1 MKRQPPVAEVAV
13 ATCGGAAQGVRP
25 RKYPYPT
32 PPAPRPKPP
41 ALRTT
46 DYFRPLTSPEPRPA
60 SSGGPFKLWGDS
72 QCDTPWGRRQG
83 VLGGVMGK
91 LGEMQP
97 PTPPGQAQSPMSAM
111 NATRGTPLMQARNFA
126 VLTGVHSG
134 LSCAVKI
141 ARGGVE
147 DVRNTMIA
155 AFGSGAAFSV
165 VSGMGGANAT
175 ASAVTTGIVFAL
187 LQGGFYKVGKA
198 FQNRGGGKKSATA
211 TVPEADPAYYR
222 ADQMLDGLGLGAYQ
236 ANFRAG
242 LLSDQTLPLMN
253 DGALQECRI
262 PPGPRLLIMDH
273 VKSNKAFYEK
283 DLLQR
288 SKKLAEERQ
297 KYL

>member
-1 MKRQPPVAEVAV
+1 
-13 ATCGGAAQGVRP
+13 
-25 RKYPYPT
+25 
-32 PPAPRPKPP
+32 
-41 ALRTT
+41 
-46 DYFRPLTSPEPRPA
+46 
-60 SSGGPFKLWGDS
+60 
-72 QCDTPWGRRQG
+72 
-83 VLGGVMGK
+83 
-91 LGEMQP
+91 
-97 PTPPGQAQSPMSAM
+97 
-111 NATRGTPLMQARNFA
+111 MQARNFA

-141 ARGGVE
+141 ARGGAE

-198 FQNRGGGKKSATA
+198 FQNRSGGKKKEALPA
-211 TVPEADPAYYR
+211 PEADPAYFR
-222 ADQMLDGLGLGAYQ
+222 TDQMLEGLGLGAFQ
-236 ANFRAG
+236 ANMRAG

-253 DGALQECRI
+253 DSALQECRI

-283 DLLQR
+283 DLAQR
-288 SKKLAEERQ
+288 SKKLDEERK

>member
-1 MKRQPPVAEVAV
+1 MQAWLKRQPPVAEVTV
-13 ATCGGAAQGVRP
+13 ATCGGAAQG
-25 RKYPYPT
+25 
-32 PPAPRPKPP
+32 
-41 ALRTT
+41 
-46 DYFRPLTSPEPRPA
+46 
-60 SSGGPFKLWGDS
+60 
-72 QCDTPWGRRQG
+72 G
-83 VLGGVMGK
+83 VLGGIMGK

-97 PTPPGQAQSPMSAM
+97 PPPPGQAPSPMSAM
-111 NATRGTPLMQARNFA
+111 SASRGTPLMQARNFA

-155 AFGSGAAFSV
+155 AFGSGAAFSM

-198 FQNRGGGKKSATA
+198 FQNRSGGKKAVA
-211 TVPEADPAYYR
+211 VPEADPAYFR
-222 ADQMLDGLGLGAYQ
+222 TDQMLEGLGLGAFQ
-236 ANFRAG
+236 VNMRAG
-242 LLSDQTLPLMN
+242 LMSDQTLPLMN

-273 VKSNKAFYEK
+273 VKSNKSFYEK
-283 DLLQR
+283 DLAQR
-288 SKKLAEERQ
+288 SKQLEEERQ
-297 KYL
+297 KYV

>member
-1 MKRQPPVAEVAV
+1 MTTKREAFRGEMQAWLKRQPPVAEVTV
-13 ATCGGAAQGVRP
+13 ATCGGAAQG
-25 RKYPYPT
+25 
-32 PPAPRPKPP
+32 
-41 ALRTT
+41 
-46 DYFRPLTSPEPRPA
+46 
-60 SSGGPFKLWGDS
+60 
-72 QCDTPWGRRQG
+72 G
-83 VLGGVMGK
+83 VLGGIMGK

-97 PTPPGQAQSPMSAM
+97 PPPPGQAQSPMNAMSAS
-111 NATRGTPLMQARNFA
+111 RGTPLVQARNFA

-141 ARGGVE
+141 ARGGAE

-198 FQNRGGGKKSATA
+198 FQNRGGKKKEALPA
-211 TVPEADPAYYR
+211 PEADPAYFR
-222 ADQMLDGLGLGAYQ
+222 TDQMLEGLGLGAFQ
-236 ANFRAG
+236 ANMRAG

-253 DGALQECRI
+253 DSALQECRI

-283 DLLQR
+283 DLAQR
-288 SKKLAEERQ
+288 SKKLDEERK

>member
-1 MKRQPPVAEVAV
+1 
-13 ATCGGAAQGVRP
+13 
-25 RKYPYPT
+25 
-32 PPAPRPKPP
+32 
-41 ALRTT
+41 
-46 DYFRPLTSPEPRPA
+46 
-60 SSGGPFKLWGDS
+60 
-72 QCDTPWGRRQG
+72 
-83 VLGGVMGK
+83 
-91 LGEMQP
+91 
-97 PTPPGQAQSPMSAM
+97 M

-211 TVPEADPAYYR
+211 TVPG

-273 VKSNKAFYEK
+273 VKSNKA
-283 DLLQR
+283 
-288 SKKLAEERQ
+288 
-297 KYL
+297 